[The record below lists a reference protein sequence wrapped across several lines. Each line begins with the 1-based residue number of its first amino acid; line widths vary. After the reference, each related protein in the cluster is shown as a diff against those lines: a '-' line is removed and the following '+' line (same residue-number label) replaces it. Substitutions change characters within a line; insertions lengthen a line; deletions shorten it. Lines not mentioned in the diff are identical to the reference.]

1 MMESEIRTVK
11 RPDGETERLQTVRL
25 PDWESLAFFR
35 PQPAEDPLPGLLRIY
50 RQFLV
55 PSAPWIFGQMA
66 LLRMLEEVDLPG
78 AMTAPNDPEDRLFSA
93 AGLLREGMRL
103 MRGKPHF
110 RTEEARVLWNELE
123 SAGAA
128 DTVCG
133 RLPYTKVIPVSE
145 RMGFLSESEK
155 KAQLKVNASFFIMD
169 PFDCASPYDSVGT
182 PFGLCVK
189 NGEILSPPLYGREAL
204 LVRRSGRVSAEK
216 PSLRDLTIEIGG
228 KTFREGKNAA
238 ILSRPASRKT
248 ARGKTAEA
256 AIIGRR
262 VAAVSL
268 SGGLPVPAAGFI
280 LRSPELSGISE
291 GAEVR
296 YHGLEDVIFGIQA
309 GSSLLRDGVRSG
321 GFLSP
326 FYNIRKLQR
335 TPYPPSLYPLNYE
348 KDRAARIALGADKEG
363 CPMLLWAEGAPKIG
377 YRRGETSCGAS
388 LSETEEYCMAA
399 GMANAVNL
407 DGGGS
412 AQILLHGKRELELS
426 DRREDGSEQERPVP
440 LGLIVR

>member
-1 MMESEIRTVK
+1 MMKSEFRTVK

-50 RQFLV
+50 RQFIV
-55 PSAPWIFGQMA
+55 PAFPWIFRQMVLVRTPERRQGPA
-66 LLRMLEEVDLPG
+66 AGGLS
-78 AMTAPNDPEDRLFSA
+78 DPEARLLA
-93 AGLLREGMRL
+93 AAETLRKGLRL
-103 MRGKPHF
+103 VRGEPRF
-110 RTEEARVLWNELE
+110 RTEEARLLWKELE
-123 SAGAA
+123 KGGFLGTA
-128 DTVCG
+128 CG
-133 RLPYTKVIPVSE
+133 KLPITQIIPVSE

-228 KTFREGKNAA
+228 KTFREGENAA

-262 VAAVSL
+262 VAAVSF
-268 SGGLPVPAAGFI
+268 SGGLSVPAAGFV

-399 GMANAVNL
+399 GMVNAVNL